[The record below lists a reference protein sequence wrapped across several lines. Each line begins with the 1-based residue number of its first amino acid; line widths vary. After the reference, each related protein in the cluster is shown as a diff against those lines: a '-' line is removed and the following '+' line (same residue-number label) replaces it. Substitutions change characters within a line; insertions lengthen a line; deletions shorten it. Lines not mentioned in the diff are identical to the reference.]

1 MSPALRQL
9 KLNSTRYEA
18 FHVRAVFSATQR
30 ELRLF
35 RRGGAVFRTFQRGP
49 FSRDQFLVKSG
60 RDKRKPPWDAKERRG
75 QSFDATRFAIAC
87 SRSEKTTHRAYRK
100 KQRLSGSTAES
111 SFTQLRFRAQL
122 WLFCL
127 WLCYKAS
134 IPEYLI
140 SMLFRIRANDRKSG
154 AEKSRSKLR

>member
-100 KQRLSGSTAES
+100 KQRLSGSTGTYRS
-111 SFTQLRFRAQL
+111 VFSLRFVL
-122 WLFCL
+122 T
-127 WLCYKAS
+127 
-134 IPEYLI
+134 
-140 SMLFRIRANDRKSG
+140 D
-154 AEKSRSKLR
+154 SRQAK